1 MHFLAIT
8 IIHVLQGTSSC
19 KEKQIIKFE
28 ERNNFDLFANSL
40 RVLLI
45 SISVEVVKPVPIGRI
60 SSAVVHAPEGVATI
74 RGRIPKL
81 VRLPPQVEPDV
92 AAQMPGAQ
100 FNRTITIS
108 A

>member
-8 IIHVLQGTSSC
+8 IIHVLQGTSSW
-19 KEKQIIKFE
+19 KEKRIEKFE

-60 SSAVVHAPEGVATI
+60 SSAVVHAPEGVATV